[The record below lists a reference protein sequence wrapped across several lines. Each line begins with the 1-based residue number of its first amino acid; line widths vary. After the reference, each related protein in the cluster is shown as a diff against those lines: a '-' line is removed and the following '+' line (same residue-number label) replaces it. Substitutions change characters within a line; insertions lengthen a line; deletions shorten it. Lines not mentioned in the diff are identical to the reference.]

1 MAGENG
7 VMKRIGLLAN
17 CILCCLL
24 GLEYKIYWMGQ
35 KQGSGQKH

>member
-17 CILCCLL
+17 SMIWCLL
-24 GLEYKIYWMGQ
+24 GVE
-35 KQGSGQKH
+35 